1 MQKIFDEVNSLDT
14 KCYEKYH
21 LNEDILMEHASDGIK
36 QYISKK
42 FSKNSTILIACGGG
56 NNGADGI
63 TLARLLHGEYN
74 VSLYLYKE
82 PKTPIGKIQLKRAQV
97 LGIKPIKKLL
107 TSYDVVVDCV
117 FGSGLSGEIEDKS
130 LAIIKKLNDIDAHK
144 IACDIPSGIQKNGIA
159 SKETFKADITLTMG
173 ALKMALFLDGVK
185 EYIGKIK
192 VIDLGVSSRFYEDKS
207 NSYVLEQSDLKLPS
221 RDKLNTNKGTFG
233 HLAVIVGQKE
243 GAANLSAMA
252 GFALGSGLVSLVAHE
267 KIICEPYIMQSHFIP
282 KNTAALALGMGL
294 GKYDK
299 NEIKTTLK
307 EKIPKV
313 IDADLFYSDDIK
325 LVLEQKNCVL
335 TPHPKEFCSLL
346 KILELGDIAV
356 EELQKYRIQY
366 VKEFCKKYPS
376 VVLVLKGAN
385 TIIAQGKKL
394 YINPLGDSRLSFG
407 GSGDVLAGFIASLL
421 AQGYEPIEAA
431 KQGSIIHTL
440 SAKKSKKNKY
450 ALNPFDLIKGVSK
463 L

>member
-1 MQKIFDEVNSLDT
+1 MQKIFDEVNSLDN
-14 KCYEKYH
+14 KCYERYY

-36 QYISKK
+36 QYINKK
-42 FSKNSTILIACGGG
+42 FHKNSTILIVCGSG

-63 TLARLLHGEYN
+63 TLARLLYGEYD

-82 PKTPIGKIQLKRAQV
+82 PKTAIGKLQLKRAQAV
-97 LGIKPIKKLL
+97 GIKSIKKLA

-117 FGSGLSGEIEDKS
+117 FGSGLSGDLDDKS
-130 LAIIKKLNDIDAHK
+130 LSIIKKLNDMKAHK
-144 IACDIPSGIQKNGIA
+144 IACDIPSGIQKNGVV
-159 SKETFKADITLTMG
+159 SKEIFKADSTLTMG
-173 ALKMALFLDGVK
+173 ALKMALFLDNVK
-185 EYIGKIK
+185 EYVGKIK
-192 VIDLGVSSRFYEDKS
+192 VIDLGVSSKLYEDKS
-207 NSYVLEQSDLKLPS
+207 NSYLLEKSDLKLPL

-233 HLAVIVGQKE
+233 HLAVIAGQKE

-267 KIICEPYIMQSHFIP
+267 KIICKPYIMQSHFIP
-282 KNTAALALGMGL
+282 KNTTALALGMGL

-299 NEIKTTLK
+299 SEIKTILK

-313 IDADLFYSDDIK
+313 VDADLFYSDDIK
-325 LVLEQKNCVL
+325 VVIDQKNCVL

-346 KILELGDIAV
+346 KILELTDIAV
-356 EELQKYRIQY
+356 EELQKHRMQY
-366 VKEFCKKYPS
+366 VKEFCKKYS
-376 VVLVLKGAN
+376 NVVLVLKGAN

-421 AQGYEPIEAA
+421 AQGYEAIEAA

-450 ALNPFDLIKGVSK
+450 ALSPFDLIKGVSR